1 MAAAAVE
8 VLAAGPPSDDPYE
21 PAASAWALAEG
32 FRRRG
37 CDVRVLYPA
46 GPSEAAAPDGIVA
59 LRVDLPLKH
68 PGAVAEPAEF
78 AAAAGARLRRDA
90 ALVVRDPSGL
100 GPLGGRRP
108 VAAVVRSLALLE
120 FDRERSARAPNGVLE
135 RLDVWRDRRTLRRL
149 ERAALGEAE
158 RVFAEGSDL
167 AETLATDFKVERDR
181 LRPTRTPVEAGPPP
195 PARAAARGAIGIP
208 TDVSAV
214 AVLAAASDPERSGV
228 DRACEAFRRIRPLF
242 PGVRLLVAGAPAPT
256 EPGVHQVPGRDRATF
271 ARVLAAAD
279 VALFV
284 PRSTGFDPGVVLA
297 LRQGVAAVALPTVRL
312 PDVPDGAV
320 RRPPNDDPG
329 ELSSAIAELV
339 ADPAARR
346 ALQEAGA
353 PYADRFRPETVA
365 AEIAAAVGVG

>member
-1 MAAAAVE
+1 MPSAAVD
-8 VLAAGPPSDDPYE
+8 VLAAGPPSDDPYD

-32 FRRRG
+32 FRQRG
-37 CDVRVLYPA
+37 HDVRVLYPGGPTDATAPA
-46 GPSEAAAPDGIVA
+46 GIGAI
-59 LRVDLPLKH
+59 RVDLPLKH

-78 AAAAGARLRRDA
+78 AAAAAHRLRRDA

-100 GPLGGRRP
+100 GTLGGNHR

-149 ERAALGEAE
+149 ERAALGEAV
-158 RVFAEGSDL
+158 RVFAEGNDL
-167 AETLATDFKVERDR
+167 AETLATDFRVDRDR
-181 LRPTRTPVEAGPPP
+181 LRATRTPVLAGPEA

-214 AVLAAASDPERSGV
+214 AVVAASGDPERSGV

-256 EPGVHQVPGRDRATF
+256 EPGVHQVPGRDGTTF

-284 PRSTGFDPGVVLA
+284 PRLTGFDPGIVLA
-297 LRQGVAAVALPTVRL
+297 MRQGVATVALPTVRL
-312 PDVPDGAV
+312 PDVPDRAV
-320 RRPPNDDPG
+320 RRTPNDDPG

-346 ALQEAGA
+346 TLQEAGA
-353 PYADRFRPETVA
+353 PYAERFRPETVA
-365 AEIAAAVGVG
+365 AEIAAAMDVG